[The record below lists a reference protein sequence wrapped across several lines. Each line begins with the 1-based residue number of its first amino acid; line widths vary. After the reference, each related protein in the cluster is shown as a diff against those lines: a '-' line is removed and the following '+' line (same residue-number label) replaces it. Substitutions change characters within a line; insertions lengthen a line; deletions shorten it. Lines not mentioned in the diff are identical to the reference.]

1 MNKDDVM
8 NVLSTI
14 KYPGYSK
21 SITDFKVVKDVEING
36 NTVDLLLN
44 LGTADDKKRKIIYD
58 EIREKLGEKGL
69 EVKIST
75 VQEKGTTVEQ
85 KHYVSSAKK
94 RIAILSAKGGVG
106 KSTFAVSLAIAMSK
120 MGKKVGLF
128 DADVH
133 GPDVPR
139 MLGLQKPARADKE
152 KNLILPNEREGI
164 YSMSL
169 GYVVDP
175 ETPVIWKGPMVSKAI
190 VELLQFTAWP
200 EMDYFIVDLPPGT
213 GDAALSIN
221 QNMDLD
227 GAIIVTTPNSL
238 AIMDAARATSY
249 YNQLGTKVIGFVE
262 NSGYFVCDECG
273 EKSYPF
279 GNTDPIAIETQLKV
293 PCLGVLPFEPKVEE
307 AADEG
312 NLFSALDTE
321 FFKVMASIAEKI
333 ENELS
338 N

>member
-1 MNKDDVM
+1 MNEQDVM
-8 NVLSTI
+8 QVLSTI

-21 SITDFKVVKDVEING
+21 SLTDFKVVKEVKING
-36 NTVDLLLN
+36 NTIELLLN

-58 EIREKLGEKGL
+58 AIKEKLAKDGF

-85 KHYVSSAKK
+85 KHFVSGAKK
-94 RIAILSAKGGVG
+94 RIAVLSAKGGVG
-106 KSTFAVSLAIAMSK
+106 KSTFAVSLAIALNRR
-120 MGKKVGLF
+120 GNKVGLF

-139 MLGLQKPARADKE
+139 MLGLRKPARADKE
-152 KNLILPNEREGI
+152 KNMIIPNEREGI

-175 ETPVIWKGPMVSKAI
+175 ETPVIWRGPMVSKAI
-190 VELLQFTAWP
+190 VELLQFTEWP
-200 EMDYFIVDLPPGT
+200 KMDYFIVDLPPGT

-227 GAIIVTTPNSL
+227 GAVIVTTPNSL
-238 AIMDAARATSY
+238 AIMDASRATAY
-249 YNQLGTKVIGFVE
+249 YNRLGTKVIGFVE

-273 EKSYPF
+273 KKSYPF
-279 GNTDPIAIETQLKV
+279 GNADPASIEAQLKV
-293 PCLGVLPFEPKVEE
+293 PCLGVLPFEPKIEE
-307 AADEG
+307 ASDEG
-312 NLFSALDTE
+312 DLFSALDTR
-321 FFKVMASIAEKI
+321 FFRIMDSVAKKI
-333 ENELS
+333 EKS
-338 N
+338 

>member
-1 MNKDDVM
+1 MNKDEIM
-8 NVLSTI
+8 EVLSTI

-21 SITDFKVVKDVEING
+21 SITDFKVVKEVKVNDKTIEI
-36 NTVDLLLN
+36 LLN
-44 LGTADDKKRKIIYD
+44 LGTASDEKRKIIYD
-58 EIREKLGEKGL
+58 EIRQKLAKDGF

-85 KHYVSSAKK
+85 KHFVSNAKK
-94 RIAILSAKGGVG
+94 RIAVLSAKGGVG
-106 KSTFAVSLAIAMSK
+106 KSTFAVSLAIALNRR
-120 MGKKVGLF
+120 GNKVGLF
-128 DADVH
+128 DADIH

-139 MLGLQKPARADKE
+139 MLGLQQPARADKE
-152 KNLILPNEREGI
+152 KNMIIPNEKNGI

-175 ETPVIWKGPMVSKAI
+175 ETPVIWKGAMVSKAI

-227 GAIIVTTPNSL
+227 AAIIVTTPNSL
-238 AIMDAARATSY
+238 AIMDAARATAY

-273 EKSYPF
+273 KKSYPF
-279 GNTDPIAIETQLKV
+279 GNADPVAIETQLKV
-293 PCLGVLPFEPKVEE
+293 PCLGVLPFESKIEE
-307 AADEG
+307 ASDNG
-312 NLFSALDTE
+312 DLFSALDTE
-321 FFKVMASIAEKI
+321 FFKIMDSIAEKI
-333 ENELS
+333 EKD
-338 N
+338 

>member
-1 MNKDDVM
+1 MNKDEIM
-8 NVLSTI
+8 EVLSTI

-21 SITDFKVVKDVEING
+21 SITDFKVVKEVKVNDKTIEI
-36 NTVDLLLN
+36 LLN
-44 LGTADDKKRKIIYD
+44 LGTASDEKKKIIYD
-58 EIREKLGEKGL
+58 EIRQKLAKGGF

-85 KHYVSSAKK
+85 KHFVSNAKK
-94 RIAILSAKGGVG
+94 RIAVLSAKGGVG
-106 KSTFAVSLAIAMSK
+106 KSTFAVSLAIALNRR
-120 MGKKVGLF
+120 GNKVGLF
-128 DADVH
+128 DADIH

-139 MLGLQKPARADKE
+139 MLGLQQPARADKE
-152 KNLILPNEREGI
+152 KNMIIPNEKNGI

-175 ETPVIWKGPMVSKAI
+175 ETPVIWKGAMVSKAI

-227 GAIIVTTPNSL
+227 AAIIVTTPNSL
-238 AIMDAARATSY
+238 AIMDAARATAY
-249 YNQLGTKVIGFVE
+249 YNQLGTRVIGFVE

-273 EKSYPF
+273 KKSYPF
-279 GNTDPIAIETQLKV
+279 GNADPVAIETQLKV
-293 PCLGVLPFEPKVEE
+293 PCLGVLPFEPKIEE
-307 AADEG
+307 ASDNG

-321 FFKVMASIAEKI
+321 FFKIMDSIAEKI
-333 ENELS
+333 EKD
-338 N
+338 

>member
-1 MNKDDVM
+1 MNKDEIM
-8 NVLSTI
+8 EVLSTI

-21 SITDFKVVKDVEING
+21 SITDFKVVKEVKVNDKTIEI
-36 NTVDLLLN
+36 LLN
-44 LGTADDKKRKIIYD
+44 LGTASDEKRKIIYD
-58 EIREKLGEKGL
+58 EIRQKLAKDGF

-85 KHYVSSAKK
+85 KHFVSNAKK
-94 RIAILSAKGGVG
+94 RIAVLSAKGGVG
-106 KSTFAVSLAIAMSK
+106 KSTFAVSLAIALNRR
-120 MGKKVGLF
+120 GNKVGLF
-128 DADVH
+128 DADIH

-139 MLGLQKPARADKE
+139 MLGLQQPARADKE
-152 KNLILPNEREGI
+152 KNMIIPNEKNGI

-175 ETPVIWKGPMVSKAI
+175 ETPVIWKGAMVSKAI

-227 GAIIVTTPNSL
+227 AAIIVTTPNSL
-238 AIMDAARATSY
+238 AIMDAARATAY

-273 EKSYPF
+273 KKSYPF
-279 GNTDPIAIETQLKV
+279 GNADPVAIETQLKV
-293 PCLGVLPFEPKVEE
+293 PCLGVLPFEPKIEE
-307 AADEG
+307 ASDNG
-312 NLFSALDTE
+312 DLFSALDTE
-321 FFKVMASIAEKI
+321 FFKIMDSIAEKI
-333 ENELS
+333 EKD
-338 N
+338 

>member
-1 MNKDDVM
+1 MNEQDVM
-8 NVLSTI
+8 QVLSTI

-21 SITDFKVVKDVEING
+21 SLTDFKVVKEVKVKG
-36 NTVDLLLN
+36 NTIELLLN

-58 EIREKLGEKGL
+58 AIKEKLAKDGF

-85 KHYVSSAKK
+85 KHFVSSAKK

-106 KSTFAVSLAIAMSK
+106 KSTFAVSLAIALNRR
-120 MGKKVGLF
+120 GNKVGLF
-128 DADVH
+128 DADIH

-139 MLGLQKPARADKE
+139 MLGLQKPAQANKE
-152 KNLILPNEREGI
+152 KNLIIPNEREGI

-169 GYVVDP
+169 GYIVDP

-190 VELLQFTAWP
+190 VELLQFTEWP

-221 QNMDLD
+221 QNIDLD
-227 GAIIVTTPNSL
+227 AAVIVTTPNSL
-238 AIMDAARATSY
+238 AIMDAARATAY

-273 EKSYPF
+273 KKSYPF
-279 GNTDPIAIETQLKV
+279 GNTDPVVIETQLKV
-293 PCLGVLPFEPKVEE
+293 PCLGILPFEPRIEE

-312 NLFSALDTE
+312 DLFSALDTE
-321 FFKVMASIAEKI
+321 FFKIMNSIAEKI
-333 ENELS
+333 EKS
-338 N
+338 

>member
-1 MNKDDVM
+1 LNKDKVIE
-8 NVLSTI
+8 VLSTI

-21 SITDFKVVKDVEING
+21 NITDFKVVKEVKVNGKTIEI
-36 NTVDLLLN
+36 LLN
-44 LGTADDKKRKIIYD
+44 LGTASDEKKKIIYD
-58 EIREKLGEKGL
+58 EIRQKLEKDGFEI
-69 EVKIST
+69 KIST

-85 KHYVSSAKK
+85 KHFVSSAKK
-94 RIAILSAKGGVG
+94 RIAVLSAKGGVG
-106 KSTFAVSLAIAMSK
+106 KSTFAVSLAIALNRR
-120 MGKKVGLF
+120 GNRIGLF
-128 DADVH
+128 DADIH

-139 MLGLQKPARADKE
+139 MLGLQQPARADKE
-152 KNLILPNEREGI
+152 KNTIIPNEKNGI

-175 ETPVIWKGPMVSKAI
+175 ETPVIWKGAMVSKAI

-200 EMDYFIVDLPPGT
+200 EMDYFVVDLPPGT

-238 AIMDAARATSY
+238 AIMDAVRATAY

-273 EKSYPF
+273 KKSYPF
-279 GNTDPIAIETQLKV
+279 GNTDPVAIETQLKV
-293 PCLGVLPFEPKVEE
+293 PCLGVLPFEPKIEE
-307 AADEG
+307 AADNG
-312 NLFSALDTE
+312 DLFSALDTE
-321 FFKVMASIAEKI
+321 FFEIMDSIAEKI
-333 ENELS
+333 EKY
-338 N
+338 

>member
-1 MNKDDVM
+1 MNKDEIM
-8 NVLSTI
+8 EVLSTI

-21 SITDFKVVKDVEING
+21 SITDFKVVKEVKVNDKTIEI
-36 NTVDLLLN
+36 LLN
-44 LGTADDKKRKIIYD
+44 LGTASDEKRKIIYD
-58 EIREKLGEKGL
+58 EIRQKLAKDGF

-85 KHYVSSAKK
+85 KHFVSNAKK
-94 RIAILSAKGGVG
+94 RIAVLSAKGGVG
-106 KSTFAVSLAIAMSK
+106 KSTFAVSLAIALNRR
-120 MGKKVGLF
+120 GNKVGLF
-128 DADVH
+128 DADIH

-139 MLGLQKPARADKE
+139 MLGLQQPARADKE
-152 KNLILPNEREGI
+152 KNMIIPNEKNGI

-175 ETPVIWKGPMVSKAI
+175 ETPVIWKGAMVSKAI

-227 GAIIVTTPNSL
+227 AAIIVTTPNSL
-238 AIMDAARATSY
+238 AIMDAARATAY

-262 NSGYFVCDECG
+262 NSGYFVCNECG
-273 EKSYPF
+273 KKSYPF
-279 GNTDPIAIETQLKV
+279 GNADPVAIETQLKV
-293 PCLGVLPFEPKVEE
+293 PCLGVLPFEPKIEE
-307 AADEG
+307 ASDNG
-312 NLFSALDTE
+312 DLFSALDTE
-321 FFKVMASIAEKI
+321 FFKIMDSIAEKI
-333 ENELS
+333 EKD
-338 N
+338 

>member
-1 MNKDDVM
+1 VNKDEAM
-8 NVLSTI
+8 EILSTI

-21 SITDFKVVKDVEING
+21 SITDFKVVKSVEIKE
-36 NTVDLLLN
+36 NTIEVLLN
-44 LGTADDKKRKIIYD
+44 LGTADDRKRKLIYD
-58 EIREKLGEKGL
+58 EIREKLGKKGF

-75 VQEKGTTVEQ
+75 VREKGTTVEQ
-85 KHYVSSAKK
+85 KHYVSNAKK

-106 KSTFAVSLAIAMSK
+106 KSTFAVSLAIALSK
-120 MGKKVGLF
+120 RGNKVGLF

-139 MLGLQKPARADKE
+139 MLGLQKPARANKE
-152 KNLILPNEREGI
+152 KNLIIPNEREGI

-175 ETPVIWKGPMVSKAI
+175 ETPVIWKGAMVSKAI
-190 VELLQFTAWP
+190 VELLQFTDWP
-200 EMDYFIVDLPPGT
+200 QMDYFIVDLPPGT

-227 GAIIVTTPNSL
+227 AAVIVTTPNAL
-238 AIMDAARATSY
+238 AIMDAARATAY

-273 EKSYPF
+273 KKSYPF
-279 GNTDPIAIETQLKV
+279 GKTDPIVIETQLKV

-312 NLFSALDTE
+312 DLFSALDTE
-321 FFKVMASIAEKI
+321 FFRIMDSIAEKI
-333 ENELS
+333 EKS
-338 N
+338 